1 MPIADG
7 AIDRILDW
15 IVERGLV
22 GDDELA
28 LLYGFCQRC
37 NAAGLDL
44 ATGVAVIDTL
54 HPTYEGRAF
63 YWRRD
68 TQVEKPVVEF
78 ESSRE
83 GEAFEQWKT
92 SPFYHLLDTG
102 ETELRF
108 HLDRGETTAYAV
120 LAELAAE
127 GQTDYLAL
135 SLRFNKEASI
145 GEMDCFLSRWT
156 STRPGGWPD
165 ADVAA
170 LRRLAPAL
178 GLAIK
183 SASLVRVAQSLVE
196 AYLGRDAGRRV
207 LQGRITRGAV
217 EKIHAVL
224 WFSDLHGFTSMSER
238 LSTEELVVL
247 LNDYAEAAISA
258 IHGAGGDVLKLIGDG
273 VLAIFPADDS
283 AAACRSALAAQREM
297 RAKLGELEARR
308 KAKGAPGASIY
319 LGLHIGDVF
328 YGNIGSKDRLDFT
341 VVGQAVNEA
350 NRIAAMCSSIDR
362 DLLVSHAFL
371 QSLPPDERKHFASVG
386 RFALRG
392 VGRAQ
397 ELFTLDPV
405 SADEG

>member
-1 MPIADG
+1 MPISPE
-7 AIDRILDW
+7 AIDGILDW
-15 IVERGLV
+15 IAECGLV
-22 GDDELA
+22 GDDEIT
-28 LLYGFCQRC
+28 LLNGFCGRC
-37 NAAGLDL
+37 NEAGLDL
-44 ATGVAVIDTL
+44 ATGVAIIDTL

-63 YWRRD
+63 YWRRGER
-68 TQVEKPVVEF
+68 VERPVVEF
-78 ESSRE
+78 ESSSE
-83 GEAFEQWKT
+83 GEALEQWKK
-92 SPFYHLLDTG
+92 SPFYYLLDSG
-102 ETELRF
+102 EKELRF
-108 HLDRGETTAYAV
+108 HLERGETMAFGV
-120 LAELAAE
+120 LADLAAE

-135 SLRFNKEASI
+135 SLRFNKQTSI

-156 STRPGGWPD
+156 TDRRGGWPD
-165 ADVAA
+165 SDVAV

-217 EKIHAVL
+217 EKLHAVL

-238 LSTEELVVL
+238 LSTEQLVQL

-283 AAACRSALAAQREM
+283 SAACRSALAAERDM
-297 RAKLGELEARR
+297 RTKLAQLAERR
-308 KAKGAPGASIY
+308 RAKGAPIASIY

-362 DLLVSHAFL
+362 DLLVSAAFL
-371 QSLPPDERKHFASVG
+371 NSLPPEERKDFASVG

-405 SADEG
+405 GDNGS